1 MSLEEWKNI
10 ATIGQALATGLSLLV
25 AAISPGIDVKAQSLA
40 DKALCSNPN
49 HLAKTCSA
57 IARYTISPNGSAR
70 ETTELLIAP
79 TQRVTLEMSA
89 TASIDLEAG
98 IVRINGERL
107 PKDRHAAALGR
118 LVEALKPMVGRRTCD
133 ALQIVDGQLLKFG
146 QVDGVEIKL
155 PGKPVAWIAKDAGY
169 TVVPAPTTQ

>member
-1 MSLEEWKNI
+1 MT
-10 ATIGQALATGLSLLV
+10 AVLAILV

-79 TQRVTLEMSA
+79 TQHVTLEMSA
-89 TASIDLEAG
+89 TASIDGNSVCGSLSMLDLEAG